1 MFQSTNS
8 GSSWS
13 QLSGQEPLFIVTGT
27 PSASAAATE
36 PMEVVRV
43 VRITAEA
50 LRGVRTAFEIEARG
64 FASASRTTTV
74 AEVVAE

>member
-1 MFQSTNS
+1 
-8 GSSWS
+8 
-13 QLSGQEPLFIVTGT
+13 
-27 PSASAAATE
+27 
-36 PMEVVRV
+36 MEVVRV

-74 AEVVAE
+74 AEFVAE